1 MRLYYV
7 CNMNSFT
14 VLVIVASLFI
24 GLSKGGLGGPV
35 LVAMITPLLS
45 LAMPASQ
52 AVGLVLPLL
61 IFADIFAVYIY
72 WKKWDVRQIKL
83 LLPLGIVGTVL
94 GGLALL
100 ALAEA
105 GQDILLRRIIGG
117 FTLVFVIYKLGSSR
131 LTALAYQPQTWHGY
145 VAGWIAGFGS
155 ALANMGAPPFTAYML
170 LQRVAPMPF
179 IGTSTLFFAI
189 VNTLKLP
196 LTLASSKVLDLHLLA
211 SIAWTLPLIPFGIWI
226 GKRFVRH
233 INPVIFERLMLAL
246 LVLLGIFMLVYTP
259 G

>member
-1 MRLYYV
+1 
-7 CNMNSFT
+7 MNSFF
-14 VLVIVASLFI
+14 VLVAISSLFI

-35 LVAMITPLLS
+35 LVAMITPILS
-45 LAMPASQ
+45 LALPASQ
-52 AVGLVLPLL
+52 AIGLVLPLL

-72 WKKWDVRQIKL
+72 WKTWDTRQIKL
-83 LLPLGIVGTVL
+83 MVPPGVIGTII

-117 FTLVFVIYKLGSSR
+117 FTLIFVIYKVSSSR
-131 LTALAYQPQTWHGY
+131 LSALAYHSRPWHGY
-145 VAGWIAGFGS
+145 VAGWVAGFGS

-170 LQRVAPMPF
+170 LQQIPPLPF

-189 VNTLKLP
+189 VNALKLP
-196 LTLASSKVLDLHLLA
+196 LTLASNKVLDLHLLA
-211 SIAWTLPLIPFGIWI
+211 SIAWTLPLIPVGIWI

-233 INPVIFERLMLAL
+233 INPISFERLMLVL
-246 LVLLGIFMLVYTP
+246 LAILGIFMLVYTP